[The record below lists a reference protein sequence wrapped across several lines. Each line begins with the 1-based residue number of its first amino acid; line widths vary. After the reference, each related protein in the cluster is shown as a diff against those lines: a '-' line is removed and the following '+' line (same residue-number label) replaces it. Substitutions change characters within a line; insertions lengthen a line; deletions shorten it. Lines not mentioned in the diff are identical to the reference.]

1 MKFPFQWLS
10 LSNFFP
16 VHMAFP
22 SLQLVRY
29 NMQLANSNVRMLQY
43 STTEIV
49 APFLLPEIV
58 RATAGGAVQGRRQL

>member
-1 MKFPFQWLS
+1 
-10 LSNFFP
+10 
-16 VHMAFP
+16 MAFP

-29 NMQLANSNVRMLQY
+29 NMQLANSNVRMMQY